1 MRELI
6 RRISIVGMSLGLIAC
21 ANTPATKYARVFSY
35 APPPDMSTP
44 LAQKISQVQTNNGQS
59 GVYPLSDG
67 IEALAIRTSL
77 IKAAQKTLDIQYHS
91 IHAGNST
98 TLLLNETILA
108 ARRGVKVRIL
118 IDGVDA
124 QGKRSDID
132 QIAAHPNI
140 DIRVYNPVQRFNGN
154 FITRNAMF
162 LLHLKKLH
170 RRMHHKILIA
180 DGVMGLTG
188 GRNIGDAYF
197 NADSDDNFSD
207 LDVLLGGP
215 AIKSLEQSFDAYW
228 NSSNTLPV
236 QALHFKRDQAKPEE
250 VQVYDRKIKAFIDK
264 ARAQNNPYLLA
275 LERVETTMLPKAVAG
290 MTWADTQILS
300 DPADKINRNP
310 SSRVIKLPD
319 AVNTRSNDPDT
330 VVFNQVAQMIQ
341 SAKHEVVI
349 ANAYIL
355 LGEAFTQLLESLP
368 KKGVRVVLVTNSLE
382 SNDVPFVMGH
392 YDPYRRRLLNAGV
405 EWYELRG
412 FPNVRTVRTTGR
424 KRQFYSNGQ
433 SRTTLHSK
441 AMVVDNQHAFVGSM
455 NFDPRSIIWNTE
467 LGVFVDSAAF
477 AQRIRQL
484 ILNATQPIYSYKV
497 RLESDG
503 RLIWP
508 LSPAPSAYDIKY
520 NINRPLDQEPG
531 SNFRKVE
538 KWLSKL
544 VPETY
549 M

>member
-207 LDVLLGGP
+207 LDVLLGGGC
-215 AIKSLEQSFDAYW
+215 D
-228 NSSNTLPV
+228 
-236 QALHFKRDQAKPEE
+236 
-250 VQVYDRKIKAFIDK
+250 
-264 ARAQNNPYLLA
+264 
-275 LERVETTMLPKAVAG
+275 
-290 MTWADTQILS
+290 
-300 DPADKINRNP
+300 
-310 SSRVIKLPD
+310 
-319 AVNTRSNDPDT
+319 
-330 VVFNQVAQMIQ
+330 
-341 SAKHEVVI
+341 
-349 ANAYIL
+349 
-355 LGEAFTQLLESLP
+355 
-368 KKGVRVVLVTNSLE
+368 
-382 SNDVPFVMGH
+382 
-392 YDPYRRRLLNAGV
+392 
-405 EWYELRG
+405 
-412 FPNVRTVRTTGR
+412 
-424 KRQFYSNGQ
+424 
-433 SRTTLHSK
+433 
-441 AMVVDNQHAFVGSM
+441 
-455 NFDPRSIIWNTE
+455 
-467 LGVFVDSAAF
+467 
-477 AQRIRQL
+477 
-484 ILNATQPIYSYKV
+484 
-497 RLESDG
+497 
-503 RLIWP
+503 
-508 LSPAPSAYDIKY
+508 
-520 NINRPLDQEPG
+520 
-531 SNFRKVE
+531 
-538 KWLSKL
+538 
-544 VPETY
+544 
-549 M
+549 